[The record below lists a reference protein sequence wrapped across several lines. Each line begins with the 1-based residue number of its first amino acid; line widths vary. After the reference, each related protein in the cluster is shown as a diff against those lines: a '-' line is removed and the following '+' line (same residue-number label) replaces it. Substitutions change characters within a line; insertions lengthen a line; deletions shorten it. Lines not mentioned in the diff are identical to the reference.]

1 MRISWSVG
9 GYGTAG
15 ICSVQFGFSVPSA
28 EHNINV
34 FSGGDTVELTGAG
47 GSYIFYLQS
56 KSDDG
61 NGKINFVCFD
71 KASFTDCPYPTESAE
86 EEETTESTDS
96 SEKEEDKI
104 YLSEVLDV
112 IASTCGYTSCL
123 IDGDLLDLL
132 PKVFPSAL
140 KNKTCRNILEDIASS
155 LVGYWAMY
163 NKIYLRFFPYGA
175 EETDGAVSVS
185 EHTEIRGASHFQYSG
200 LIMTGSG
207 ERYVYEGGS
216 GISADYS
223 MLEINTAYSSQALCE
238 AVGGRISSYI
248 YTGWTCD
255 TAVLPS
261 VILPPG
267 IVSMAGGG
275 SLRAN
280 NCSMELDSSGIFA
293 SIGANIPDE
302 AWQYKGKVYRELDSR
317 LKVGMNYGNIKV
329 TNKGLK
335 LVYVN
340 ENKE

>member
-28 EHNINV
+28 EHNING

-96 SEKEEDKI
+96 SEKEEDII

-112 IASTCGYTSCL
+112 IASTCGYTRCL

-163 NKIYLRFFPYGA
+163 NKI
-175 EETDGAVSVS
+175 
-185 EHTEIRGASHFQYSG
+185 
-200 LIMTGSG
+200 
-207 ERYVYEGGS
+207 
-216 GISADYS
+216 
-223 MLEINTAYSSQALCE
+223 
-238 AVGGRISSYI
+238 
-248 YTGWTCD
+248 
-255 TAVLPS
+255 
-261 VILPPG
+261 
-267 IVSMAGGG
+267 
-275 SLRAN
+275 
-280 NCSMELDSSGIFA
+280 
-293 SIGANIPDE
+293 
-302 AWQYKGKVYRELDSR
+302 
-317 LKVGMNYGNIKV
+317 
-329 TNKGLK
+329 
-335 LVYVN
+335 
-340 ENKE
+340 